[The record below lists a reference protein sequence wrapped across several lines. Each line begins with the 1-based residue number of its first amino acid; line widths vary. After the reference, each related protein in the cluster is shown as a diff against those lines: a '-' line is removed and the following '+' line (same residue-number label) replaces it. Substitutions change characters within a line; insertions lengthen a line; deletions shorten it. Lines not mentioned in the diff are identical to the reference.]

1 VKALIIWV
9 LVISLLIVTYGI
21 LTREQMQRVSLKYGD
36 FLDRITK
43 GEIKSVIING
53 YEIEGEFHN
62 GQKYK
67 VVSPTLEYSE
77 LVKLARQKGIILE
90 ARKPRQQSIASMLL
104 FGLPFIFLLIF
115 LIYFVRQMQTGGSKA
130 MTFGRSRAKL
140 FMDNQKKVTFN
151 DVAGVEEAKEELKE
165 VIEYLKNPSKFK
177 KLGGKIPKGIL
188 LEGPPGTGKTL
199 LARAVAGEA
208 NVAFFSVSGSDFVE
222 MFVGVGASR
231 VRDLFE
237 QGKKNAPC
245 IIFIDEIDAVGRHR
259 GVIIGGGQ
267 EEREQT
273 LNQLLFEMDG
283 FESTEGIIVLAATN
297 RSDVL
302 DHALLRPGRFDRRIE
317 VPMPDVLGREAILK
331 VHTRQVPL
339 DEEVDLKIIARGTPG
354 FSGADLANL
363 VNEAALSAARHNRKK
378 VNQADFEFAKD
389 KVLMGTERK
398 TMILNDRE
406 RKVVAYHEA
415 GHAIVA
421 YKIPEADPIHKVTI
435 IPRGKSIGV
444 TQQIPSDDR
453 YNYSKEYL
461 LAVISV
467 LLGGR
472 VSEEYFLHQIT
483 TGAANDLERATNI
496 ARRMVCE
503 WGMSEVIG
511 PLAIKKIEDGNY
523 LNNEYYIQKNYSQE
537 TAKKIDDEVRRI
549 IDECYK
555 RAKTII
561 DENKDKVILIAD
573 NLLEKE
579 VLDSEEIKMLCEKGY
594 LDENKRKIDV
604 NSEEGKEEQ
613 AKKIN
618 PVLSLNEN

>member
-1 VKALIIWV
+1 
-9 LVISLLIVTYGI
+9 
-21 LTREQMQRVSLKYGD
+21 
-36 FLDRITK
+36 
-43 GEIKSVIING
+43 
-53 YEIEGEFHN
+53 
-62 GQKYK
+62 
-67 VVSPTLEYSE
+67 
-77 LVKLARQKGIILE
+77 
-90 ARKPRQQSIASMLL
+90 
-104 FGLPFIFLLIF
+104 
-115 LIYFVRQMQTGGSKA
+115 
-130 MTFGRSRAKL
+130 
-140 FMDNQKKVTFN
+140 
-151 DVAGVEEAKEELKE
+151 
-165 VIEYLKNPSKFK
+165 
-177 KLGGKIPKGIL
+177 
-188 LEGPPGTGKTL
+188 
-199 LARAVAGEA
+199 
-208 NVAFFSVSGSDFVE
+208 
-222 MFVGVGASR
+222 
-231 VRDLFE
+231 
-237 QGKKNAPC
+237 
-245 IIFIDEIDAVGRHR
+245 
-259 GVIIGGGQ
+259 
-267 EEREQT
+267 
-273 LNQLLFEMDG
+273 
-283 FESTEGIIVLAATN
+283 
-297 RSDVL
+297 
-302 DHALLRPGRFDRRIE
+302 
-317 VPMPDVLGREAILK
+317 MPDVLGREAILK